1 MFTLDYITKKI
12 YNFVNIFIIKTI
24 IDILGDFIKKI
35 KGEESWKKSYIRQKR
50 E

>member
-24 IDILGDFIKKI
+24 IDILGDFIKKLKEKNHGRNRI
-35 KGEESWKKSYIRQKR
+35 
-50 E
+50 